1 MTSAQQN
8 KQSVKPKLRKIVNA
22 KDAALDLL
30 RVYVER
36 GDNMEAFRHGYL
48 GAANDSYYASVGGY
62 LDGKNYSSHYVVV
75 KEVNKKVVNKVF
87 KYQDIVDELQTKQLS
102 LI

>member
-1 MTSAQQN
+1 MINAQQN
-8 KQSVKPKLRKIVNA
+8 KQSVKPKLNKIVSA

-48 GAANDSYYASVGGY
+48 GAASDRYYASVGGY
-62 LDGKNYSSHYVVV
+62 INGKNYTSHYIVV

-87 KYQDIVDELQTKQLS
+87 KYQDIVDELQSKQLT
-102 LI
+102 LV